1 MSGKEHHLELAA
13 TPADALVA
21 VAATAEEWGAIW
33 SPGPGGGRL
42 ALPVL
47 AGLRR
52 GVVAGPLAAR
62 PIAGGTR
69 LTLTV
74 ESVTWRVHRTAA
86 AVLALGALGALPVL
100 FWPLDERLLALAPVG
115 LVLLLLAWFLVV
127 SRLRTAGADSFLE
140 AVRERLGGEAPP
152 G

>member
-1 MSGKEHHLELAA
+1 MSDEEHHLELAA
-13 TPADALVA
+13 APADALAA
-21 VAATAEEWGAIW
+21 VAATAEEWGGLW
-33 SPGPGGGRL
+33 SPEAGGGRL
-42 ALPVL
+42 VLPVL

-74 ESVTWRVHRTAA
+74 ESVSWRLHRTAA
-86 AVLALGALGALPVL
+86 AVLVLGALGALPVL
-100 FWPLDERLLALAPVG
+100 FWPLDERLLALAPPG
-115 LVLLLLAWFLVV
+115 LVLLLVAWFLVS
-127 SRLRTAGADSFLE
+127 SRLRTAGVDSFLA
-140 AVRERLGGEAPP
+140 AVRERLAGAAPP